1 VRRRLARSVT
11 RVFIRR
17 VRGSSDE
24 ELERMMRGLRR
35 RIVLRAIFRAMAA
48 RLDRREAA
56 GLDAVIAFDIL
67 DRKGR
72 HDHWQLQIERG
83 SPRAVRNGTAD
94 PTVALRMSTPTFLR
108 VVTGTSKAPMLY
120 LRGKIGISGDVLFA
134 TELAGY
140 FRIPQLR

>member
-11 RVFIRR
+11 RAFIRR

-35 RIVLRAIFRAMAA
+35 RILLRAIFRAMAA

-67 DRKGR
+67 GR
-72 HDHWQLQIERG
+72 HGHDHWQLQIERG

-108 VVTGTSKAPMLY
+108 VVTGASKAPMLY

-140 FRIPQLR
+140 FRIPRLR